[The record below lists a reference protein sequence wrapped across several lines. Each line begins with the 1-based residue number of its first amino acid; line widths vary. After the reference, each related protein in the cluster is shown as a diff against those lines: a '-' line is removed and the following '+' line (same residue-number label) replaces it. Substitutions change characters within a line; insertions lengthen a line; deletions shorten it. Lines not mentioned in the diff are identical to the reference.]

1 MFGWIKRA
9 AMWVAGLAALLFAA
23 WMAGKRDQRQQSAID
38 TAKSYAKTRKELD
51 DVESNI
57 SDDPAV
63 LREWLRERGK
73 Q

>member
-9 AMWVAGLAALLFAA
+9 VIWAAGIALLLFAA
-23 WMAGKRDQRQQSAID
+23 WTAGKRDQRQQSA
-38 TAKSYAKTRKELD
+38 AKQSNDYIKTRKEID
-51 DVESNI
+51 NVESNI

-63 LREWLRERGK
+63 LRDWLRDRGK